1 MDQSPDELRAH
12 CVDFKLH
19 CMLCWFIAYRFH
31 INLKNYVITHDL
43 CKIISISRYMKQISW
58 LWIWLM
64 WA

>member
-43 CKIISISRYMKQISW
+43 YKIISISRYMKQIS
-58 LWIWLM
+58 
-64 WA
+64 